1 MQLPCSEFFSTSIHS
16 IDSIE
21 SSPHRPDRVVRMLL
35 ATIVSV
41 ALMALAGC
49 GQRVDDLESASTKIT
64 DLVQGIKPDMREN
77 QYLANIKLN
86 QTTLVSLLP
95 DLSEYPIVYGERDT
109 AQTEV
114 VEIFTSSEKAG
125 RGRDGFYVELADA
138 FNQQR
143 YPLSHGKR
151 ASIAIRKIASGL
163 GTQFMLANR
172 YMPDAFSP
180 SNSLWGKMLNANGVN
195 VELVAER
202 TAPNTAGIV
211 VKKSRFNDITTDK
224 KLDLEKLLT
233 NVSNGSFAMGYTNPY
248 QSSTGLNFLL
258 TVLHSFAKGNESEM
272 LSPAV
277 ASAFEAFQS
286 GVPFVAQTT
295 LQMRDAAQGSGVL
308 DAMVM
313 EHQSWVNV
321 TGMNDY
327 RFIPFGIRH
336 DSPLYATP
344 EANKEEREVLDLFAQ
359 FIDKQQRAVK
369 NFGFGQ
375 NLEYQDA
382 YTLDDVS
389 IIGSSQKLW
398 KQKKSGGRPIAAMFV
413 ADVSGSME
421 GVRIDNLKKAL
432 IESADL
438 INANNAIG
446 LVSYHERVNVD
457 LFVRPFNVQ
466 QKALFIGAVE
476 RLTTGGKTA
485 TNDAVV
491 VAAQQLLEFSQ
502 SNPDHKLLVFVLS
515 DGRTN
520 RGLEF
525 DTVSKALEFSN
536 IPIHTIAYEMS
547 SEHLKLLASL
557 GEGAYIESS
566 TGSASYR
573 IGNLLNSE
581 M

>member
-1 MQLPCSEFFSTSIHS
+1 MTIDNENFNLTIRLRGLAIQPLKQLS
-16 IDSIE
+16 
-21 SSPHRPDRVVRMLL
+21 
-35 ATIVSV
+35 SV
-41 ALMALAGC
+41 AGLFVLALLVGC
-49 GQRVDDLESASTKIT
+49 GEKIEDVDSASARLQELSSS
-64 DLVQGIKPDMREN
+64 DIKPGLREN
-77 QYLANIKLN
+77 QFRANI
-86 QTTLVSLLP
+86 SLSQSNLLSMLP
-95 DLSEYPIVYGERDT
+95 DLNEYPIVFGERDSG
-109 AQTEV
+109 QTEV

-125 RGRDGFYVELADA
+125 SGRDGFYIELADA
-138 FNQQR
+138 FNQRQFKI
-143 YPLSHGKR
+143 SNGKR
-151 ASIAIRKIASGL
+151 ASVAIRKIASGL
-163 GTQFMLANR
+163 GAQFIVANR
-172 YMPDAFSP
+172 YVPDAFSP
-180 SNSLWGKMLNANGVN
+180 SNALWGKMLKANGVD
-195 VELVAER
+195 VELIAQK
-202 TAPNTAGIV
+202 TAPNTAGII
-211 VKKSRFNDITTDK
+211 VKKSRFDDITSNG

-248 QSSTGLNFLL
+248 QSSTGLNFLVTIL
-258 TVLHSFAKGNESEM
+258 DSFADGDESAM
-272 LSPAV
+272 LSPDV

-321 TGMNDY
+321 SGMNDY
-327 RFIPFGIRH
+327 RFVPFGIRH

-344 EANKEEREVLDLFAQ
+344 EANPEEREVLKQFAE
-359 FIDKQQRAVK
+359 FVAAQQKAVT

-375 NLEYQDA
+375 NPDYEDA
-382 YTLDDVS
+382 YSLQDDS

-398 KQKKSGGRPIAAMFV
+398 KQKKSGGRPIAAVFV

-421 GVRIDNLKKAL
+421 GDRLANLQKAL
-432 IESADL
+432 VESADL
-438 INANNAIG
+438 INSTNAIG
-446 LVSYHERVNVD
+446 LVSYHEQVNVD

-466 QKALFIGAVE
+466 QKALFIGAVQ
-476 RLTTGGKTA
+476 RLSAGGKTA

-491 VAAQQLLEFSQ
+491 VAANQLLEFSK
-502 SNPDHKLLVFVLS
+502 SNPDHKLLIFVLS

-525 DTVSKALEFSN
+525 EKVQKALEYSG
-536 IPIHTIAYEMS
+536 IPIHAIAYEIS
-547 SEHLKLLASL
+547 SEHLNLLASL

-566 TGSASYR
+566 AGSASYR